1 MNHGGPEHGETGE
14 RRRFGQRGQVKVVAV
29 AGWGFDF
36 VKDRRRVGRDR
47 ERVLM
52 KTTQLIFGL
61 WFAAGAGAL
70 FGAASQDVKISKPPR
85 GDSPS
90 LSSEGRTPPPVGPQV
105 DSSRRG
111 YVDDTVEILG
121 VTEQAPDAEGKRKV
135 TVRVRYLLIHYK
147 DATLTLA
154 FNVKSATEFFR
165 VSEQRV
171 QKGSEEVELSAVIT
185 PVKWPDKRPFKVQVG
200 LLAEPRPRKWSLL
213 AAVSQVMKPA
223 APLASPGGE
232 GK

>member
-1 MNHGGPEHGETGE
+1 M
-14 RRRFGQRGQVKVVAV
+14 VA
-29 AGWGFDF
+29 
-36 VKDRRRVGRDR
+36 RDR
-47 ERVLM
+47 ERVPM
-52 KTTQLIFGL
+52 KTTLLIFGL
-61 WFAAGAGAL
+61 WFAAGAGAWC
-70 FGAASQDVKISKPPR
+70 GAASQEVKISKPPR
-85 GDSPS
+85 GDAPS
-90 LSSEGRTPPPVGPQV
+90 LSSEGRTPPPVGSQV

-121 VTEQAPDAEGKRKV
+121 VTEQTPDAAGKRKV

-147 DATLTLA
+147 EATLTLG

-165 VSEQRV
+165 VSERVV

-185 PVKWPDKRPFKVQVG
+185 PVNWPNKRPFKVQVG